1 MARSDPARWT
11 EALQRDG
18 RLVLRTSRRKAV
30 LRLLVSV
37 LLAIVGI
44 VLIASSAG
52 ISVIGIAAVALFGL
66 LCAPV
71 FGWQLLSGRL
81 PVTVV
86 DDRGVA
92 IDGAR
97 IDWPE
102 ILGIRVL
109 RGRITFVV
117 LDTTPEAHA
126 RVAATGLWFQRGIA
140 RAEAKLTGRSS
151 CALPS
156 GQGVDPESFAVWL
169 AWLHARR
176 RGGQLGGSQPT

>member
-1 MARSDPARWT
+1 
-11 EALQRDG
+11 
-18 RLVLRTSRRKAV
+18 
-30 LRLLVSV
+30 
-37 LLAIVGI
+37 LAIVGI

-176 RGGQLGGSQPT
+176 RASARSPTPWLSVPCRPAGTESRVPRSSRRSAMSPRRA